1 MDWGMLE
8 TEYIKSFRSGDA
20 WVVTRQWGLV
30 ACSVPS
36 NYKDLYWIVASTTIR
51 NKRQMIMSDIV
62 LFLAAWCVYECPLD
76 SPTIRGLDKW
86 SVDNPSPTCF
96 FFTLILVINTRIMS
110 YIKCNL
116 KHLFLVL
123 CIAMGLS
130 WQKEMPVIICR
141 NGCVVLF
148 VTHSKDSL
156 LGNMMVTF
164 VQTTK
169 FHVSFLNGNFGIG
182 C

>member
-1 MDWGMLE
+1 MLE

-20 WVVTRQWGLV
+20 CMRQWGRV

-36 NYKDLYWIVASTTIR
+36 YYKDLYWIVASTTIR
-51 NKRQMIMSDIV
+51 NKRQLIMSDIV

-76 SPTIRGLDKW
+76 SPIIRGLDKW

-96 FFTLILVINTRIMS
+96 FTLILVINTRIRS
-110 YIKCNL
+110 YTKCNL

-130 WQKEMPVIICR
+130 WQKEMLVIICR
-141 NGCVVLF
+141 NGCVVPV

-164 VQTTK
+164 VQTTN